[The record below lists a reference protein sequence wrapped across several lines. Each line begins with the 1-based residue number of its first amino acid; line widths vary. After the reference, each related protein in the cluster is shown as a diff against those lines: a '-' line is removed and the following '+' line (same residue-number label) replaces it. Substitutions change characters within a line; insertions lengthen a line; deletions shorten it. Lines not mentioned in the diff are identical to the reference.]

1 MDSATSIITAEEQEE
16 ALQHLAVTGNSDQLT
31 LTLTGYKGGNLSDQ
45 TNQDR
50 GFVWQRSSSTS
61 SSSSLEQDEGE
72 GDDKDS
78 DKDNLLMVGVL
89 DGHGTMGHHVSE
101 YAQGELIRQLGA
113 QLNIEDSVETI
124 KEGIR
129 QAFLRVDESI
139 PKQSASRGGATASI
153 VLRKNDT
160 LFVVNAGDSQSLI
173 AAVSTVIGH

>member
-16 ALQHLAVTGNSDQLT
+16 GLQHLAVTGNSNQLT

-61 SSSSLEQDEGE
+61 TSSSLQQDEG
-72 GDDKDS
+72 GDNDN
-78 DKDNLLMVGVL
+78 DKDNLVMVGVL

-101 YAQGELIRQLGA
+101 YAHGELSRQLGA
-113 QLNIEDSVETI
+113 QLNREYSKETI

-129 QAFLRVDESI
+129 QTFLRVDESV
-139 PKQSASRGGATASI
+139 PKQSASRGGATASLSFERTI
-153 VLRKNDT
+153 LCLWRMLGT
-160 LFVVNAGDSQSLI
+160 VNHS
-173 AAVSTVIGH
+173 